1 MHEPEVNP
9 RKHMRKELCVI
20 GSIIFQKRVI
30 VLAGKEVMET
40 VVHLGALKI
49 CSLQVIIISK
59 LCILTLW

>member
-1 MHEPEVNP
+1 
-9 RKHMRKELCVI
+9 MRKEFRVI

-30 VLAGKEVMET
+30 VLAGKVVMET

-59 LCILTLW
+59 LRILTLW

>member
-1 MHEPEVNP
+1 
-9 RKHMRKELCVI
+9 MRTELRVI
-20 GSIIFQKRVI
+20 GSIIFQKR

-59 LCILTLW
+59 L